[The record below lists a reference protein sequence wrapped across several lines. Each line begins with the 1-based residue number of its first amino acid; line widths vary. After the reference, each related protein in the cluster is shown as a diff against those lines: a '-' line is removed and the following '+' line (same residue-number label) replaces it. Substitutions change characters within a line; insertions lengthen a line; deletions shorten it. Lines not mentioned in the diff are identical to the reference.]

1 MPKRAMGQASKIV
14 HRAYAKKA
22 QGQLPSLEAYE
33 DAKKSGKIITMMPE
47 SPVATDSAD
56 SKSEKEDAKKIA

>member
-33 DAKKSGKIITMMPE
+33 DAKKSGKIK
-47 SPVATDSAD
+47 ATAPF
-56 SKSEKEDAKKIA
+56 